1 MPFFYGSHKVRDF
14 AAWKPFFDAD
24 EPRRL
29 AAGMRVEHLFRNAA
43 DANEV
48 HLLFEVDDAEKAIAM
63 LKSPQTQQ
71 IMRDAGVLAPPQGV
85 ILNDVV

>member
-1 MPFFYGSHKVRDF
+1 MPFLYGSHKVRDF

-24 EPRRL
+24 EPRRQ
-29 AAGMRVEHLFRNAA
+29 AAGMRLKHLFQNAA
-43 DANEV
+43 DANDV
-48 HLLFEVDDAEKAIAM
+48 HLLFEVDDPGRAAEM

-85 ILNDVV
+85 ILTEV